1 MNANLPVTAAQLPPM
16 TPYESVSREPREI
29 AAHRK
34 VVSGLVEIVLDGYW
48 RDDLSQAMRTAILA
62 DWADELEDWPA
73 ESVQDALRQWRR
85 ENPSKKPNPGHI
97 LRILKQ
103 AWGERHADQVR
114 AVVERLRAPAPLNIP
129 DLADRRA
136 IADDLASKFPGLI
149 KRIPE
154 VKE

>member
-1 MNANLPVTAAQLPPM
+1 M
-16 TPYESVSREPREI
+16 
-29 AAHRK
+29 
-34 VVSGLVEIVLDGYW
+34 VEIVLDGYW